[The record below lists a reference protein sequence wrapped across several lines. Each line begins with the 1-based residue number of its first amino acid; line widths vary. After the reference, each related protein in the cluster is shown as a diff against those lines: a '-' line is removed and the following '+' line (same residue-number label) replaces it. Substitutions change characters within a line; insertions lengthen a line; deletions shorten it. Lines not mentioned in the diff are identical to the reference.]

1 MPADLRPTR
10 LADVSEEGLLARILP
25 LMRSQDPRVLLGPGD
40 DAAVLAAPDGRV
52 VITTDAMTRGPDWL
66 DEWSTG
72 ADVGAKSVAQNLGDV
87 AAMGSVPLG
96 LVVTLLADTE
106 TPLAWVEDLAAGIGR
121 AAAAA
126 GCPVLGGDLG
136 GAPAGQLTVSIT
148 AFGDLQGR
156 DPVLRSGARAG
167 DVLAVAGTLG
177 RSAAGLALLVAGR
190 ADQDDPMVRVL
201 VEAHRAP
208 VAPYHQGPIAAD
220 AGATSMLDLSD
231 GLIRDAGRIAAA
243 SGVLLAIDT
252 ALLASDVAVIGEV
265 LPPAQALECALTGG
279 EEHSLLATFPA
290 DTRLPEGWRVI
301 GAVRPGSGVTVDG
314 VPRRGGGW
322 DHFSG

>member
-1 MPADLRPTR
+1 M
-10 LADVSEEGLLARILP
+10 
-25 LMRSQDPRVLLGPGD
+25 
-40 DAAVLAAPDGRV
+40 
-52 VITTDAMTRGPDWL
+52 
-66 DEWSTG
+66 
-72 ADVGAKSVAQNLGDV
+72 
-87 AAMGSVPLG
+87 
-96 LVVTLLADTE
+96 
-106 TPLAWVEDLAAGIGR
+106 
-121 AAAAA
+121 
-126 GCPVLGGDLG
+126 LGGDLG